1 MKNTTRARYQGF
13 AQRIAELNAVDPHYV
28 GGTDAVHF
36 TPEPSVQQRLVE
48 RMQDTS
54 AFLQMLNIVPV
65 DQLKGETL
73 GLNVSSPTAS
83 RTNTDAGNRRQPI
96 DPTGLDQ
103 FPYELVPTEFN
114 ILFKYAKLDMWAKFP
129 NFEILMRDAILKRQA
144 LDRILIGFN
153 GVRVDPSFDP
163 VADPTLAGMNVGWLQ
178 WMRTRNAA
186 RVLSAGGKVAGKVT
200 WGPAGA
206 DYVDL
211 DALVWDA
218 KMTLLPPWA
227 REDPELVVVVG
238 SDMLH
243 DKYFPIINAPK
254 DPVDRLA
261 TDVIVST
268 KRIGQLPAVRVP
280 YMPPGSLLITRL
292 DNLSI
297 YYQEGHQRR
306 MLRDEPP
313 YNRVVDYQSSNEGY
327 VIEDPAFACLVEN
340 VEPVGVA
347 EGLGG

>member
-1 MKNTTRARYQGF
+1 MKNTTRAKYQAF
-13 AQRIAELNAVDPHYV
+13 AQRIAELNNVENAYV
-28 GGTDAVHF
+28 GGADAVHF

-48 RMQDTS
+48 RMQDSS
-54 AFLQMLNIVPV
+54 AFLSMINVVPV
-65 DQLKGETL
+65 EQLKGETL
-73 GLNVSSPTAS
+73 GLNVASPTAS
-83 RTNTDAGNRRQPI
+83 RANTDAGNRRVPV

-103 FPYELVPTEFN
+103 FPYELAPTEFN
-114 ILFKYAKLDMWAKFP
+114 ILFKYNKLDMWAKFP
-129 NFEILMRDAILKRQA
+129 NFEVLMRDAIIKRQA

-153 GVRVDPSFDP
+153 GVSVDASFDP
-163 VADPTLAGMNVGWLQ
+163 VADPTLKGMNIGWLQ
-178 WMRTRNAA
+178 WMRANNPA
-186 RVLSAGGKVAGKVT
+186 RVLSAGAKVAGKVT
-200 WGPAGA
+200 WGPTGA

-254 DPVDRLA
+254 DPMDRLA
-261 TDVIVST
+261 TDVIMST

-280 YMPPGSLLITRL
+280 YMPTGKLMITRL

-306 MLRDEPP
+306 MLRDEPQ
-313 YNRVVDYQSSNEGY
+313 YNRVVDYQSSNEAY
-327 VIEDPAFACLVEN
+327 VVEDANFACMVEN
-340 VEPVGVA
+340 IAAVGVD
-347 EGLGG
+347 EGVAA